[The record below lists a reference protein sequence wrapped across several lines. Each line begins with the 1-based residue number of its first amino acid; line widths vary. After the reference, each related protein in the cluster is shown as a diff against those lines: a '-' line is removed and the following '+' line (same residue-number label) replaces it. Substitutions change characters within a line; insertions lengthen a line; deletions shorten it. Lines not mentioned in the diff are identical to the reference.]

1 MSKRPNAMLAKY
13 EAALEAR
20 YQRRLKIGMQIG
32 LDAAMIAANEVLGL
46 GAGRAE
52 RFAAEYIRTVNE
64 IAGLFVDDGSADPA
78 MDYSKDVLDR
88 RLRQICGPDKFESW
102 ERRYA
107 ADGR

>member
-1 MSKRPNAMLAKY
+1 MKKQNPLLAKY

-52 RFAAEYIRTVNE
+52 RFVAEYIRTVNE
-64 IAGLFVDDGSADPA
+64 IAGLFVGDGSADPA
-78 MDYSKDVLDR
+78 MDYSKEVLDR
-88 RLRQICGPDKFESW
+88 RLRQICGADKFESW
-102 ERRYA
+102 ERRYT